1 MQTLVFAPDW
11 TISALN
17 VSGLP
22 DILKG
27 ATGVGNPLTKS
38 QINSSLPV
46 DQKMYRYWPAF
57 GAIVL
62 VGVPTALQSM
72 IYMLFGDDDQD
83 DYPFPWQNEAGYVGY
98 MDITPIIRLIDKDH
112 KFGGITGHRRTYL
125 RFGKQALEVFRWIT
139 DPTHSMMSK
148 SSMTSKIAMEQVLSK
163 NSAWWDMPWV
173 NAESSGFFHVDGE
186 FAGSR
191 AAAIAEKFVP
201 LSLLSLLQD
210 RPSTFF
216 APTKQGTSK
225 YVAVEKMSKL
235 LSAFADKG
243 VSAELNKNGALRKTT
258 HRVVA
263 DYLEAVRRNG
273 YDPKKVMQE
282 AMSKA
287 RGRHNLAVYQELRKK
302 SPSDRVLIEESEN
315 LRRLNGS
322 LTRNLFRSLEQR
334 FDIGNRKFDSEY
346 RRKVSKAWRAA
357 RKGEST
363 FETY

>member
-1 MQTLVFAPDW
+1 
-11 TISALN
+11 
-17 VSGLP
+17 
-22 DILKG
+22 
-27 ATGVGNPLTKS
+27 
-38 QINSSLPV
+38 
-46 DQKMYRYWPAF
+46 
-57 GAIVL
+57 
-62 VGVPTALQSM
+62 
-72 IYMLFGDDDQD
+72 
-83 DYPFPWQNEAGYVGY
+83 
-98 MDITPIIRLIDKDH
+98 
-112 KFGGITGHRRTYL
+112 
-125 RFGKQALEVFRWIT
+125 
-139 DPTHSMMSK
+139 
-148 SSMTSKIAMEQVLSK
+148 MTSKIAMEQVLSK